1 MNKYILL
8 TFVLLLLLFPA
19 TVQAWNSQTHQ
30 LLVENVYYSM
40 PLSLQEKLNLTLMK
54 KGSTDPD
61 LVFHDTVNHHYPDTL
76 NLAYKYLEKI
86 KTLDDFSYNFGVA
99 AHYISDSFVAP
110 HNIQK
115 EDSQLHSKFEKQVNG
130 YAIKTNCANYNYTLE
145 DLYLG
150 TKNEGDWHIWLE
162 NQDKAIPQKE
172 LEQTQE
178 FIYSIAMQKIN
189 YECNSQLIYEE
200 KSILPDIQ
208 QIEFPEIP
216 NKEVSYPILLAVT
229 AIFLFYKLFKK
240 RRKIIAL
247 TILILIVYLVYRY
260 LSQIII

>member
-1 MNKYILL
+1 MNKCILL
-8 TFVLLLLLFPA
+8 IFVLLLFLIQ
-19 TVQAWNSQTHQ
+19 TTNIYAWNSQTHQ

-40 PLSLQEKLNLTLMK
+40 PLSIQEKLNLTLMK

-76 NLAYKYLEKI
+76 NLAYKYLERI
-86 KTLDDFSYNFGVA
+86 KTLEDFSYNFGVA

-130 YAIKTNCANYNYTLE
+130 HIIATKCGNYNYTLE

-150 TKNEGDWHIWLE
+150 TKNEDDWYIWLE
-162 NQDKAIPQKE
+162 NQDKTIPQKE

-189 YECNSQLIYEE
+189 YECSSQLIYEE
-200 KSILPDIQ
+200 KSILNDIRL
-208 QIEFPEIP
+208 PEIP
-216 NKEVSYPILLAVT
+216 NKEVSYPILLAMA

-240 RRKIIAL
+240 RRKIIFA
-247 TILILIVYLVYRY
+247 TILLLILYLGYKI
-260 LSQIII
+260 LF